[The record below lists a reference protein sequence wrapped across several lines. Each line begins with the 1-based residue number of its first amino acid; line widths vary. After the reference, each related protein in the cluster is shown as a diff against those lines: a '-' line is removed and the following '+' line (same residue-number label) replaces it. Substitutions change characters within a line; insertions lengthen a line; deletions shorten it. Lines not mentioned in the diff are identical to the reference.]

1 MMIFLLKFVFCNR
14 WAKCVEFTLPTV
26 LLVDSQP
33 RRAHYFAKQ
42 SIVGY
47 TLLISLSFASHLLPK
62 FFSTLCIKKHSWK
75 NHFQLVSDFI
85 FLPPSFYFFLRFCSY
100 ESTEDKLSLYLIWTF
115 ASRFAGVF
123 RKSFYSLTII
133 GKLRA
138 VCRGISRKFYK
149 KIAENFSRQPHIK
162 RKSDIIQTSF
172 SVFIKLFF
180 IVLKALLRS
189 LPFFRWLTIV
199 S

>member
-1 MMIFLLKFVFCNR
+1 MMIFLLKFVFIL
-14 WAKCVEFTLPTV
+14 VEQSVQNFLCQLFYQWIHSLAEHTTSGSKYSVLHFAHKPSV
-26 LLVDSQP
+26 LL
-33 RRAHYFAKQ
+33 RICFQ
-42 SIVGY
+42 SFSLRY
-47 TLLISLSFASHLLPK
+47 TLKNALK
-62 FFSTLCIKKHSWK
+62 NTFSTCIQL
-75 NHFQLVSDFI
+75 HFSASFILFYFQFLFLRVHERQII
-85 FLPPSFYFFLRFCSY
+85 FLPYMDICKPFCGGCFAKVFYP
-100 ESTEDKLSLYLIWTF
+100 
-115 ASRFAGVF
+115 
-123 RKSFYSLTII
+123 LTII

-138 VCRGISRKFYK
+138 VCWGISRKFYK

-189 LPFFRWLTIV
+189 LPFFCRLTTV